1 MVSHPSDNKPA
12 SKPDAHIDSAADDSR
27 PVIGV
32 TMGDPAGIG
41 AEVVVKAL
49 ADPAIRK
56 LARFEIYGMNEL
68 LSYAADLAEIDPFWW
83 RVQHEAMRA
92 SGDLYHNV
100 MVRDY
105 DEISFLGQS
114 IHRPTKQ
121 GGSASLH
128 FLDDAIAAAQLSKNS
143 SGKLDAIVTAPIC

>member
-1 MVSHPSDNKPA
+1 MVSHKSDIPPDEKPQEQPA
-12 SKPDAHIDSAADDSR
+12 SAADDPR
-27 PVIGV
+27 PVIGI

-41 AEVVVKAL
+41 AEVVIKAL
-49 ADPAIRK
+49 ADPVIRK

-83 RVQHEAMRA
+83 RVQHESNRA
-92 SGDLYHNV
+92 TGDMYHNV

-121 GGSASLH
+121 GGSGFTA
-128 FLDDAIAAAQLSKNS
+128 LS
-143 SGKLDAIVTAPIC
+143 G